1 VAVAVFFLPF
11 VQTER
16 CALLLCF
23 PEIDCLYEQRREA
36 HEKYKQA
43 LANYHEEQKHAEKE
57 MQQMKKAEQ
66 RRDESRLTKISAERT
81 R

>member
-1 VAVAVFFLPF
+1 MFVFFIMF
-11 VQTER
+11 
-16 CALLLCF
+16 A
-23 PEIDCLYEQRREA
+23 EIDALHEQRREA

-57 MQQMKKAEQ
+57 MQQTRAEQ
-66 RRDESRLTKISAERT
+66 RREETRLTKITAERT